1 MNYFNYFT
9 EIEDEFVRRRG
20 SHLLVSPLDWS
31 LMEVWKQRGI
41 PLHIVLRAINNAF
54 DAYDKRPHR
63 GRKVN
68 SLMYCRQEVEACY
81 LQYLESRVGAGETKS
96 DDAAQ
101 ADSPFQ
107 PAAILQYL
115 TEQTATLERL
125 AEGELSETLN
135 RAAERLRELIDD
147 LAQAAHL
154 SYEGLEADL
163 TLIEESI
170 LEGLRQIADPET
182 LAAWEKEGKKQLRA
196 YREGMKPEVY
206 RQTLD
211 NFIARKLREQYR
223 IPRLSLFYLN

>member
-9 EIEDEFVRRRG
+9 EIEDEFVKRRG

-54 DAYDKRPHR
+54 DAYDQRPHR

-96 DDAAQ
+96 DEAAQ

-107 PAAILQYL
+107 PAAIRQYL
-115 TEQTATLERL
+115 NEQTATLERL

-135 RAAERLRELIDD
+135 RAVERLRELIDD
-147 LAQAAHL
+147 LAKTAHI

-170 LEGLRQIADPET
+170 LEGLREIADPEI
-182 LAAWEKEGKKQLRA
+182 LAAWEKEGKSQLRA